1 MGDANAVIAL
11 MRSLL
16 ARPSGRNGS
25 VYTRLAPI
33 DMLSRM
39 DKDAR
44 KHVLARHDVDAA
56 AVELA
61 KLFQAAQ

>member
-1 MGDANAVIAL
+1 MEDASAVIAL

-16 ARPSGRNGS
+16 ARPAGRNRS
-25 VYTRLAPI
+25 VHTRFAPI

-39 DKDAR
+39 DKGAH
-44 KHVLARHDVDAA
+44 KHVLARYDVDVA

-61 KLFQAAQ
+61 KLF